1 MNKKSIHFWSP
12 EEKQY
17 LVDCYQEGNI
27 TQKDAAIVF
36 VKKYKNRSIMA
47 SQFKLNTLINGR
59 VRSLKTEERPIRKS
73 VQFPQNQKIELTNI
87 KKVLINAD
95 GTITI
100 HL

>member
-1 MNKKSIHFWSP
+1 MNNKSIHFWTP
-12 EEKQY
+12 EEKEY
-17 LVDCYQEGNI
+17 LVECYQDGNV

-47 SQFKLNTLINGR
+47 AQFKLNSLVTGR
-59 VRSLKTEERPIRKS
+59 VRSLKTEKRPIKKS
-73 VQFPQNQKIELTNI
+73 VKFPQNQKIELTNI
-87 KKVLINAD
+87 KKILINAD